1 MLKNRIIKI
10 SLISIVIV
18 TILYLL
24 GKYNPIS
31 MEFIIN
37 QHGQIR
43 NIIDESPLIAVIS
56 TVLIIAVLISV
67 MGPITPICILTGFYF
82 GLYIGLTI
90 AIIGETLGAIIVFL
104 YGRYLFKEYFLNL
117 FGTKFDKF
125 KEGFNKNSIN
135 YLLLIRVIGGTPF
148 GVQNLLPA
156 ILDMRFKDYFIATI
170 FGVIPWAYILVSIG
184 NGIQDIV
191 DAGSFSSDA
200 FLKLEYMMP
209 IFILIL
215 IIVSPIIYKYIKKR
229 FSN

>member
-1 MLKNRIIKI
+1 MSKSIKI
-10 SLISIVIV
+10 GILTAFLLALIIYGI
-18 TILYLL
+18 

-31 MEFIIN
+31 MEFIIT
-37 QHGQIR
+37 QHGYISGFIEE
-43 NIIDESPLIAVIS
+43 NYYFSIIICI
-56 TVLIIAVLISV
+56 LIIALSISL
-67 MGPITPICILTGFYF
+67 MGPITPVCILSGFYF
-82 GLYIGLTI
+82 GLASGLI
-90 AIIGETLGAIIVFL
+90 ICIIGEVIGALIVFL

-215 IIVSPIIYKYIKKR
+215 IIVSPIIYKYVKKR

>member
-1 MLKNRIIKI
+1 MLKNRILKI
-10 SLISIVIV
+10 SLISIVV
-18 TILYLL
+18 VLVVYLL
-24 GKYNPIS
+24 GNHNPIS
-31 MEFIIN
+31 MEYIIN

-43 NIIDESPLIAVIS
+43 NFIDESPFLAIAF
-56 TVLIIAVLISV
+56 TVLIIAILISV

-82 GLYIGLTI
+82 GLYTGLVI
-90 AIIGETLGAIIVFL
+90 SIIGETLGAIIVFL

-117 FGTKFDKF
+117 LGTKFDKF
-125 KEGFNKNSIN
+125 KQGFNKNSIN
-135 YLLLIRVIGGTPF
+135 YLLLIRIIGGTPF
-148 GVQNLLPA
+148 GIQNLLPA
-156 ILDMRFKDYFIATI
+156 VLDMKFKDYFIATI

-200 FLKLEYMMP
+200 FLKLEYMLP

-215 IIVSPIIYKYIKKR
+215 IIVLPIIYKYVKKR

>member
-1 MLKNRIIKI
+1 MLKNRVIKI
-10 SLISIVIV
+10 SLIFIVIV
-18 TILYLL
+18 TILYML

-43 NIIDESPLIAVIS
+43 NIIDESPLIAVAS
-56 TVLIIAVLISV
+56 TILIIAVLISV
-67 MGPITPICILTGFYF
+67 MSPISPICILTGFYF
-82 GLYIGLTI
+82 GLYTGLVI
-90 AIIGETLGAIIVFL
+90 AIIAETLGAIIVFL

-117 FGTKFDKF
+117 FGTKFYKF
-125 KEGFNKNSIN
+125 KDGFNKNSIN

-148 GVQNLLPA
+148 GVQSLLPA